1 MTNISVETTSFQVEN
16 RSWLLSVWGQGPG
29 ENPTV
34 ILDISTFTA
43 NTHFPNGYIPSGTH
57 LGVITASSDA
67 TKITVGPYDDTA
79 SDGRQTFYGFLH
91 SATKVPNTADLT
103 KDTAAAAVV
112 CGMVKLSRLPFTLDA
127 NGKAD
132 AKLFHFT
139 A

>member
-1 MTNISVETTSFQVEN
+1 MTDIGVYSTNFQVED
-16 RSWLLSVWGQGPG
+16 RSWLLSMWGQNPG
-29 ENPTV
+29 ENPNV
-34 ILDISTFTA
+34 IVDVSTFTA
-43 NTHFPNGYIPSGTH
+43 GTHFPNGYIPSGTH

-67 TKITVGPYDDTA
+67 TKTVVGPYDDVA
-79 SDGRQTFYGFLH
+79 SDGRQTFFGFLH
-91 SATKVPNTADLT
+91 SSVKVPNLADLT
-103 KDTAAAAVV
+103 KDVGGAAVV